1 MTTKHQ
7 VHNLIILDESGS
19 MRAIKDSIID
29 GFNELLQ
36 TAKEMQLKFPEQ
48 EHLITFLSFNSKN
61 FTFQMLNGSVQLLK
75 PLNKDNYKPNDDTPL
90 FDAIGMGISK
100 IQELV
105 KNTENFNVLVTI
117 LTDGAENASNK
128 FTGEGIKL
136 LVEVL
141 STQRWTFTYVGTEHD
156 VESIADE
163 LSIKNTMRWEK
174 NNESMHMMFASE
186 RSSREIYFNKIMNN
200 NNTSE
205 EFYSK

>member
-205 EFYSK
+205 DFYSK